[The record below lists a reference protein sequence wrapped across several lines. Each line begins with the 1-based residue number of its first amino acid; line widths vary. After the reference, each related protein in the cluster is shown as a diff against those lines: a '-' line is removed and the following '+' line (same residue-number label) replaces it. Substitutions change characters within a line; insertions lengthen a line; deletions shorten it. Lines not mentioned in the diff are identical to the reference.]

1 MGEMTM
7 VSEIKSTDLES
18 LLALIKHLVLDGY
31 QVLVTH
37 DTVFYK
43 ALITKPKVD
52 KYMFELTD
60 WYHL

>member
-1 MGEMTM
+1 M

-18 LLALIKHLVLDGY
+18 LLSLIKHLVLDGY
-31 QVLVTH
+31 QVLITH

-43 ALITKPKVD
+43 ALITKPNVD
-52 KYMFELTD
+52 KFMFELTD